1 MTAHAAA
8 ITVLAGS
15 DILTLRAALP

>member
-1 MTAHAAA
+1 MTAHAAG

>member
-1 MTAHAAA
+1 MTTYAAA